1 MKILIQENKD
11 NINTKFH
18 YIGRIVA
25 AAENVNAQA
34 WMEKDL
40 HRVYD
45 VLDTVQPDMLILGYE
60 NLNPDIVEYL
70 SQSDISLVLDVTN
83 IKAQNLKELESIVE
97 ENNINCKLLITEKKE
112 HESKIN
118 TFELSACADVVTP
131 YSDPVDYKVEAL
143 LISETEDFDKSLLS
157 KFNSYHTCYAPSSL
171 VVPINA
177 PDLTPVYDFDFLLN
191 SNQLIGLYNKYD
203 HVIING
209 SLEYCTSQIF
219 FDATLRAKKVT
230 LKYPEKDK
238 ERFIDFLKSTFV
250 EFSEEPSS
258 EQVKQQIQFNH
269 TCINRV
275 MQMLI
280 ALDMKEQAQSLSAR
294 LGGGQ

>member
-83 IKAQNLKELESIVE
+83 IKSQNLKELESIVE

-112 HESKIN
+112 HESKI
-118 TFELSACADVVTP
+118 
-131 YSDPVDYKVEAL
+131 
-143 LISETEDFDKSLLS
+143 I
-157 KFNSYHTCYAPSSL
+157 H
-171 VVPINA
+171 
-177 PDLTPVYDFDFLLN
+177 LN
-191 SNQLIGLYNKYD
+191 SVL
-203 HVIING
+203 V
-209 SLEYCTSQIF
+209 
-219 FDATLRAKKVT
+219 
-230 LKYPEKDK
+230 
-238 ERFIDFLKSTFV
+238 
-250 EFSEEPSS
+250 
-258 EQVKQQIQFNH
+258 
-269 TCINRV
+269 
-275 MQMLI
+275 QMLLHRI
-280 ALDMKEQAQSLSAR
+280 PIP
-294 LGGGQ
+294 